1 MVYTKYKVSIMDL
14 KYYEK
19 LMIAI
24 VLFIGAVIFTSYT
37 IGIFASRNN
46 EKPASPNQIIL
57 ENIRF

>member
-1 MVYTKYKVSIMDL
+1 MDL